1 MIRVSNP
8 LDRESVDQ
16 YAITVTATDN
26 QSPPQTGI
34 TSVRIAITDVND
46 NRPAFSSD
54 AYKFSVSEDAVMST
68 LVGNVVAV
76 DQDAGNNSKL
86 SYSIQSGND
95 SESVGFWIMVLIL
108 VLISVPGIRTHNIR
122 FREYTKKLPYSI
134 I

>member
-46 NRPAFSSD
+46 HRPTFSSD
-54 AYKFSVSEDAVMST
+54 AYKFSVNEDAVMST

-76 DQDAGNNSKL
+76 DRDAGNNSKL
-86 SYSIQSGND
+86 SYSVQSGND
-95 SESVGFWIMVLIL
+95 SKLFGF
-108 VLISVPGIRTHNIR
+108 
-122 FREYTKKLPYSI
+122 
-134 I
+134 